1 MNKSIILSLLFTI
14 SFTACAKTTSNSY
27 FGEQQSSSKKEYES
41 FRKKIA
47 NTFENQTPKEWGESV
62 TGVKTKFDTNE
73 KVIALTMDACG
84 SPHGM
89 GYDEKLINF
98 LKQEKVPAT
107 LFINARWI
115 DKNLNTFKA
124 LASTPL
130 FEIAN
135 HGLEHKPAS
144 VNGKSIYG
152 LEKKKNM
159 EELIDEIELNARK
172 IEQITDKRPK
182 YFRSGTAYYD
192 EVAVKIANSLKNEV
206 IGFSILGDDRATLSA
221 KKIEEAF
228 INVKGGEIAVIQ
240 FNHPESQ
247 TRDGII
253 RVIKKLKEEGFTF
266 VKLSDYSLK

>member
-14 SFTACAKTTSNSY
+14 SFTACAKTASNSY

-84 SPHGM
+84 SPLGM

-98 LKQEKVPAT
+98 LEQENIPAT

-115 DKNLNTFKA
+115 NKNL
-124 LASTPL
+124 STLKKLSLNPL

-152 LEKKKNM
+152 LNGTNSVEG
-159 EELIDEIELNARK
+159 LVDEIELNARK
-172 IEQITDKRPK
+172 IESITHKRPK

-192 EVAVKIANSLKNEV
+192 EVAVSVANKLNHQV
-206 IGFSILGDDRATLSA
+206 VGFSILGDAGATFSA
-221 KKIEEAF
+221 KKVKEAF
-228 INVKGGEIAVIQ
+228 LKAKKGEIVIIHM
-240 FNHPESQ
+240 NHPESQ
-247 TRDGII
+247 TAIGTIEA
-253 RVIKKLKEEGFTF
+253 IKELKKEGFRF
-266 VKLSDYSLK
+266 VRLSDYKLN

>member
-14 SFTACAKTTSNSY
+14 SFTAWAKTASDSY

-152 LEKKKNM
+152 LDGSKNM

-192 EVAVKIANSLKNEV
+192 EVAVKIANKLNHQV
-206 IGFSILGDDRATLSA
+206 IGFSILGDGGATFSKEKVENAFLKA
-221 KKIEEAF
+221 K
-228 INVKGGEIAVIQ
+228 NGEIAIIHM
-240 FNHPESQ
+240 NHPLSQ
-247 TRDGII
+247 TADGTIK
-253 RVIKKLKEEGFTF
+253 VINELKQKGFKF
-266 VKLSDYSLK
+266 VRLSDYKLK